1 VDQAV
6 NQAVRSDWKENTSYI
21 LEDDKKIFFIGSDR
35 IGEEYEL
42 VKKLIS
48 SGISSSYAHK
58 VIKKIKL
65 KKD

>member
-1 VDQAV
+1 MTQAV
-6 NQAVRSDWKENTSYI
+6 KSDWKESASYI

-42 VKKLIS
+42 VKILIS

>member
-1 VDQAV
+1 MT
-6 NQAVRSDWKENTSYI
+6 QAVRSDWKNDSSYI

-35 IGEEYEL
+35 IGEEYDL
-42 VKKLIS
+42 VRKLIY

-65 KKD
+65 RK